1 MLTHDD
7 WLNLLNLHENKKAFW
22 TTDGFLRCKDL
33 LSADG
38 ASLSPAGRDKVH
50 RLLEGI
56 AMLKAGVP
64 LSRRIANRRDNVLK
78 DQWVTVWRNSSPVL
92 VSKSCLILGKVKG
105 IRAPEATPQI
115 KHYFGM
121 WFASL
126 ARKEAHWRKV
136 IPYAAQ
142 IDDFGGTEAICFH
155 TLDKKEFWRIQ
166 SKYYDLIAERYP
178 SATWWVRG
186 NGSMGIAAKIIS
198 STKPGITNGILAVAL
213 TLDTSKST
221 IGFPAVPQS

>member
-7 WLNLLNLHENKKAFW
+7 WLNLINLYEGRKAFW
-22 TTDGFLRCKDL
+22 TTEAFVRCKEYL
-33 LSADG
+33 RADG
-38 ASLSPAGRDKVH
+38 SSLSHAGRDKVQ

-56 AMLKAGVP
+56 EILKAGVP
-64 LSRRIANRRDNVLK
+64 LSRRISHRRDDALQ

-92 VSKSCLILGKVKG
+92 VSKSCVILGNTKG
-105 IRAPEATPQI
+105 IRAPEATQQI
-115 KHYFGM
+115 KYYFAM

-136 IPYAAQ
+136 IPYAVQ
-142 IDDFGGTEAICFH
+142 IDRFGGTEVICFH
-155 TLDKKEFWRIQ
+155 SLDKKEFWRIQ
-166 SKYYDLIAERYP
+166 SKYYDVILSRFTT
-178 SATWWVRG
+178 ATWWVRG

-213 TLDTSKST
+213 TLDTSPST
-221 IGFPAVPQS
+221 LEFPAVPQS